1 MIQLPVLSRLSFIL
15 TCAETQ
21 RRVLGEGSHTP
32 FHKPFPARDL
42 FGIVSCLYGLSSIF
56 TRL

>member
-21 RRVLGEGSHTP
+21 RRVLGEGSH
-32 FHKPFPARDL
+32 KPFPARDL